1 MPRAADIIFQ
11 IAGATGQGVFEAAEQ
26 DSHYAIG
33 VDSDQASIIEETDS
47 SQAAHIL
54 TSMLKNIDNSI
65 YRAIKLHIEGDL
77 PYGQIDS
84 LGVAE
89 GGVGN
94 CPQYLLL
101 CYYTESVQELVDA
114 AEDKIINGEIVVQT
128 AF

>member
-1 MPRAADIIFQ
+1 
-11 IAGATGQGVFEAAEQ
+11 
-26 DSHYAIG
+26 
-33 VDSDQASIIEETDS
+33 
-47 SQAAHIL
+47 
-54 TSMLKNIDNSI
+54 MLKNIDNSI

-89 GGVGN
+89 GGVGIARN
-94 CPQYLLL
+94 T
-101 CYYTESVQELVDA
+101 YYYAITPESVQELVDA